1 MAGLLLT
8 STPTT
13 VAGALTNVDLS
24 GMLTEILT
32 LLPVIL
38 PTLVGFLAVRK
49 AISFLLGSLR
59 RA

>member
-1 MAGLLLT
+1 MLANMLLT

-38 PTLVGFLAVRK
+38 PTLVGFLAVRRK
-49 AISFLLGSLR
+49 
-59 RA
+59 